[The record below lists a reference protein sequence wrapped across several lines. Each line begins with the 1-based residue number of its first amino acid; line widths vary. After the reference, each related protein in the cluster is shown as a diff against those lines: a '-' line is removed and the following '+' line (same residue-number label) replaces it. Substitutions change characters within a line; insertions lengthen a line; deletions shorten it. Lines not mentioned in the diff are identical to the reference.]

1 MKDDELISE
10 HPHRISIDGAT
21 YVVLVYGSKRKDGT
35 WSGSLQFRDVK
46 SNKTLATGQE
56 TSQPDRKALEYWA
69 TGVEDVY
76 LQGALRRAH

>member
-1 MKDDELISE
+1 MKHDELVSE
-10 HPHRISIDGAT
+10 HPHRISIDGAI
-21 YVVLVYGSKRKDGT
+21 YEVLVYGSERKDGT

-46 SNKTLATGQE
+46 TKKTLTTGQE

-76 LQGALRRAH
+76 LEGALRRAH

>member
-1 MKDDELISE
+1 MNQAELISE
-10 HPHRISIDGAT
+10 HPHPLSFGGAT
-21 YVVLVYGSKRKDGT
+21 YEVFVYGAKRNDGT

-46 SNKTLATGQE
+46 TNKTLTTGQE

-76 LQGALRRAH
+76 LEGALRRAH